1 MEKSMLNPSDFVG
14 VSFWI
19 MSAAMLAATF
29 FFWVERDRAE
39 GKWKTS
45 LSVAAMVTGIACL
58 HYFYMRG
65 VWMET
70 GESPTVFRYV
80 DWLLTV
86 PLQITEFFLILSAIA
101 VVRAQLFWKLL
112 VASVV
117 MLVTGYLGEVGQMEG
132 GNAGHLWP
140 MFIVG
145 TLAWL
150 YIIYEIFAGEASK
163 INAASGTAAS
173 QKALDSRPSAQVG
186 KLLSA
191 LVNMDMSLHS
201 MEVVNRLTTAVEL
214 PTEFIHLYISNC
226 ISSCEDIKD
235 KYMRN
240 RLVRLVC
247 VFLQS
252 LIRNK
257 IIDVKDLFIEVQ
269 AFCIEFSSIREA
281 ACLFRLLKTVGE
293 S

>member
-45 LSVAAMVTGIACL
+45 LTVAAMVTGIACL

-173 QKALDSRPSAQVG
+173 QKAF
-186 KLLSA
+186 SA
-191 LVNMDMSLHS
+191 L
-201 MEVVNRLTTAVEL
+201 RLIVTVGWSIYPL
-214 PTEFIHLYISNC
+214 GYIYGYAGGGDVDNL
-226 ISSCEDIKD
+226 
-235 KYMRN
+235 N
-240 RLVRLVC
+240 
-247 VFLQS
+247 
-252 LIRNK
+252 LIYNLADFVNK
-257 IIDVKDLFIEVQ
+257 I
-269 AFCIEFSSIREA
+269 AFGVVIWA
-281 ACLFRLLKTVGE
+281 AATSAPAKKAKK
-293 S
+293 